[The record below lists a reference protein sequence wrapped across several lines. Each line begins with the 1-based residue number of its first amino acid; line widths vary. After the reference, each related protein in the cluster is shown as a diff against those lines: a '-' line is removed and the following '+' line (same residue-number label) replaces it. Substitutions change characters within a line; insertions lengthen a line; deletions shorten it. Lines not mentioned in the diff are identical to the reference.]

1 MHNSENNDLYEIS
14 KNEEIRVYVKNKRR
28 KGNGTFVA
36 LLLVFALVLGYLAGV
51 LTERMDT
58 QNGILQSRK
67 MERLRQLID
76 ENYYFADR
84 IDHESA
90 MEKAYG
96 MYVGSFGDDFTY
108 YLDEQSYMSM
118 LESTTGNYVGIG
130 VEVTV
135 SEENYI
141 TVTNVFKDGP
151 AHIGGIEPGDKIIA
165 VEGIQYTGD
174 ELDDAVSV
182 MKGHE
187 GEKVNIRIFDFSEN
201 KEKDITLVR
210 KAVVLQTV
218 ASKMIDNIAY
228 IKISSFGNTTASEF
242 EKAYNN
248 LKGKNPD
255 GLILDLRNNSGGTLD
270 SVVKVSDILMPKGQ
284 IVKIKYRN
292 FENEVYNSD
301 ENCFDKKIVV
311 LTNGHTASAA
321 ELLAGGL
328 RDNNNAVLVGKK
340 TYGKGVVGTMF
351 PIDSKSAAVI
361 TTGEYF
367 LPNGDN
373 IHKTGIMPHIEVDL
387 PSDVKNIYLTDA
399 QKDTQLKRAIEEF
412 K

>member
-36 LLLVFALVLGYLAGV
+36 LLLVFALVLGYFAGV

-67 MERLRQLID
+67 MEKLRKLID

-108 YLDEQSYMSM
+108 YLDETSYMSM

-165 VEGIQYTGD
+165 VEGTEYTGD
-174 ELDDAVSV
+174 NLDDAVSV

-187 GEKVNIRIFDFSEN
+187 GEKVDIRIFDFSEN
-201 KEKDITLVR
+201 KEKDVTLIR

-248 LKGKNPD
+248 LKEKNPD

-311 LTNGHTASAA
+311 LTNGNTASAA

-351 PIDSKSAAVI
+351 PIDSKSATVI

-387 PSDVKNIYLTDA
+387 PDEIRNIYLMDT
-399 QKDTQLKRAIEEF
+399 QKDTQLIRALEEF